1 MPDSEVR
8 FGAGLPS
15 GPDGEQGWNA
25 RFGASLRLQEG
36 RLGLRVSYA
45 RNELPGYT
53 DNAVDGRDD
62 INGGSQTGARAALVW
77 DGDAIDM
84 KLAALHQGIDSDNS
98 ALVSL
103 DPATGDPMFDDIT
116 GQAWQPQ
123 PFPTALSLYRP
134 EAHTYEIKSQM

>member
-1 MPDSEVR
+1 MSWLLGVFFFNVTAPTEIYTVLTHSFPGVQTS
-8 FGAGLPS
+8 ALPLL
-15 GPDGEQGWNA
+15 P
-25 RFGASLRLQEG
+25 LQED

-77 DGDAIDM
+77 DGDAFDL

-103 DPATGDPMFDDIT
+103 DPATGDPMFDDLT

-123 PFPTALSLYRP
+123 PFTKDLD
-134 EAHTYEIKSQM
+134 